1 MKKILNLVLLF
12 ALTACSVEDP
22 NETGPSQIDKDE
34 DKSQQDRDNET
45 PNLSVLLQNTKA
57 MPITNASLTIND
69 LSFTSNSDGVFD
81 LSALAY
87 GAYVAE
93 ISHPDYLPLVF
104 TFANQNNNEQQLT
117 LELKAKSSTLKTV
130 LFAGDTMFGRRYFNP
145 DLITMGNS
153 LPSTPDGLIQP
164 QSAGSDAQALVQ
176 FMHPLFKHVDF
187 ASVNLE
193 SPILKNPT
201 TVHPSKEFAFFS
213 LPESLVALNDLGID
227 YVALGNNHVY
237 DYRASGLNDTLKYVE
252 QAGLK
257 HSGAGTSA
265 AEAFKPYSLSLG
277 EATIDFV
284 SATSITG
291 DQHTVTYVASDAKG
305 GAADL
310 TDTNGM
316 KETVVQASNN
326 GRFVVAQLHGG
337 DEYSYAPTAYISNR
351 FDLLSKN
358 GANLMI
364 AHHPHVAQGFGLYN
378 GVPSILGL
386 GNFVFEQNRLET
398 FLGLI
403 AVVELETAGTPKINA
418 LKAYPVYLEDYV
430 PKFVSGDLANALL
443 KRIAEFSSPEVGISL
458 RSGFAEVTFDKP
470 VQAKATEQQVITL
483 EAGEHIVDLRQYSSS
498 AEFLSKLTASDAQA
512 EIVLGRDLLFFGD
525 FEDWD
530 SDNEKGEVSRWLIE
544 ADDIA
549 PCLVGKYRGVQGLCL
564 QRTQF
569 NETPTRVP
577 FKHTIRTMP
586 ITPAPSTAQAYHELS
601 LFGYAKGENAGEFKA
616 DIRILTS
623 EDSLIFSESTPQ
635 LKPAGSYEWQTFRQ
649 DITLPDDSVVLG
661 DEGLPARGVQFGLS
675 MAPPSSG
682 ESALFLDDIAMISWQ
697 RPVQL
702 QNGQWQSAQ
711 IHGQEFIKV
720 KVAKT
725 TELTLTFSQQ

>member
-1 MKKILNLVLLF
+1 M
-12 ALTACSVEDP
+12 
-22 NETGPSQIDKDE
+22 
-34 DKSQQDRDNET
+34 
-45 PNLSVLLQNTKA
+45 
-57 MPITNASLTIND
+57 
-69 LSFTSNSDGVFD
+69 
-81 LSALAY
+81 
-87 GAYVAE
+87 
-93 ISHPDYLPLVF
+93 
-104 TFANQNNNEQQLT
+104 
-117 LELKAKSSTLKTV
+117 
-130 LFAGDTMFGRRYFNP
+130 
-145 DLITMGNS
+145 
-153 LPSTPDGLIQP
+153 
-164 QSAGSDAQALVQ
+164 
-176 FMHPLFKHVDF
+176 
-187 ASVNLE
+187 
-193 SPILKNPT
+193 
-201 TVHPSKEFAFFS
+201 
-213 LPESLVALNDLGID
+213 
-227 YVALGNNHVY
+227 
-237 DYRASGLNDTLKYVE
+237 
-252 QAGLK
+252 
-257 HSGAGTSA
+257 
-265 AEAFKPYSLSLG
+265 
-277 EATIDFV
+277 
-284 SATSITG
+284 
-291 DQHTVTYVASDAKG
+291 
-305 GAADL
+305 
-310 TDTNGM
+310 
-316 KETVVQASNN
+316 
-326 GRFVVAQLHGG
+326 
-337 DEYSYAPTAYISNR
+337 SNR

-378 GVPSILGL
+378 GVPTILGL

-403 AVVELETAGTPKINA
+403 SVIELETAGKPRISA
-418 LKAYPVYLEDYV
+418 LKAYPVYLEDYI

-483 EAGEHIVDLRQYSSS
+483 EAGEHIVDLRQYSNS

-661 DEGLPARGVQFGLS
+661 DEELPARGVQFGLS

-697 RPVQL
+697 RPVML
-702 QNGQWQSAQ
+702 QNGQWQSEQ
-711 IHGQEFIKV
+711 IHGLEFIKV
-720 KVAKT
+720 KVVKT